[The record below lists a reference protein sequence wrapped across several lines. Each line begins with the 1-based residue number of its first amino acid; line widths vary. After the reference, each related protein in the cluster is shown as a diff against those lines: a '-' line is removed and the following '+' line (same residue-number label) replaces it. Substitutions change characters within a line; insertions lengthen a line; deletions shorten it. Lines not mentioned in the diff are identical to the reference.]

1 RAGVPR
7 RHRRSRQRRR
17 PPHRRHRDDGG
28 EVPLSADPDVRPR
41 AFPGGPQHGHLPVQA
56 VPPGITQLDEE
67 GVVQVLRH
75 PDRGEQEPILAAV
88 GPMQY
93 DVAVYR
99 LENEFGAK
107 IELTPT
113 PYVLA
118 RRTDREGAERLR
130 GRRNVEVVSRA
141 DGTLLALFT
150 SPYHLEAAQRDL
162 DGIVLDP
169 ILTT

>member
-1 RAGVPR
+1 M
-7 RHRRSRQRRR
+7 SRGR
-17 PPHRRHRDDGG
+17 
-28 EVPLSADPDVRPR
+28 
-41 AFPGGPQHGHLPVQA
+41 F
-56 VPPGITQLDEE
+56 
-67 GVVQVLRH
+67 
-75 PDRGEQEPILAAV
+75 
-88 GPMQY
+88 
-93 DVAVYR
+93 VYR
-99 LENEFGAK
+99 WVVPTDPS
-107 IELTPT
+107 LTAATAPT

-162 DGIVLDP
+162 EGIVLDP